1 MIGQRVVLRLLMK
14 RLIIYMKTPPLAR
27 QLEFCSRAV
36 AFKFPE
42 TTDAPDRFLNNYY
55 PFRALL
61 IIKVVCAAPQVF
73 AAKSDMKFMM
83 MEPRLIIWIIYKSC

>member
-14 RLIIYMKTPPLAR
+14 RLIIYTKTPPLALR
-27 QLEFCSRAV
+27 LEFCSRAV
-36 AFKFPE
+36 AFKVP
-42 TTDAPDRFLNNYY
+42 DARDAGQIFNNYY